1 MRFVFALLGLCCS
14 AAFGQEKL
22 LWGNLQPGPYA
33 VGFQSRYEL
42 DATRDYDPA
51 YPVQPGA
58 ARSKKPRPIF
68 IAWWYPAQSS
78 AAPRLVY
85 RDYLDAHE
93 PGAEAAEFA
102 RRLAAYNRDVTC
114 AEIAGKD
121 VEDELADDDQAACD
135 AFLSTPTYAVR
146 DARPASGRFPVV
158 VYHAGLSGSYED
170 NAVLCEFLA
179 SQGYVV
185 LATAYANADSTL
197 AAISWDLS
205 TTFADTAFV
214 MRFAATL
221 PFADASRLAAVGHSF
236 GAQASL
242 AWHAEPNSP
251 LDAVAALDTT
261 VEYGTLDWPGFAP
274 LKLQLTQGRNGTAP
288 VLLFAS
294 RGGNPRFDTFDT
306 YLRFAPRYEATVDFL
321 EHHDYISHGA
331 IGKTLRLDRARGEA
345 VRRSYDRVCVHLWK
359 FLDAYV
365 KHDGEALAWLEH
377 GARDASQD
385 DTFQLRFKPA
395 RPAPPTGRQIVS
407 LLDTLGAARTRELLA
422 QVEGDM
428 DPGTMMVAGKT
439 LADARRLRD
448 AVTVFTW
455 ATEIFPHSVQVHQ
468 ALGDAL
474 KNERA
479 AARAKEVYAK
489 ALLLVDSDPDLS
501 DPERV
506 DARGEIQEALDT
518 LEREQ

>member
-1 MRFVFALLGLCCS
+1 MRYLLALMGLCC
-14 AAFGQEKL
+14 ATACAQEKL
-22 LWGNLQPGPYA
+22 LWGSLQPGPYA
-33 VGFQSRYEL
+33 VGFQSRY
-42 DATRDYDPA
+42 DVDPTREYDPE
-51 YPVQPGA
+51 YPLQPGA
-58 ARSKKPRPIF
+58 PRSKKPRPIF
-68 IAWWYPAQSS
+68 IAWWYPAKKS
-78 AAPRLVY
+78 AATTLAY
-85 RDYLDAHE
+85 RDYLTEHGPA
-93 PGAEAAEFA
+93 PAAAEFA

-114 AEIAGKD
+114 SEIVGKD
-121 VEDELADDDQAACD
+121 VEEELSTADQNACD
-135 AFLSTPTYAVR
+135 SFLATPTYAVR
-146 DARPASGRFPVV
+146 DAQPAGGQFPVV

-185 LATAYANADSTL
+185 LATAYANADATHP
-197 AAISWDLS
+197 AISWDLS
-205 TTFADTAFV
+205 TTFADTAFL

-221 PFADASRLAAVGHSF
+221 PFTDMSRLAAVGHSF

-294 RGGNPRFDTFDT
+294 RASNPRFETFDT
-306 YLRFAPRYEATVDFL
+306 YLRYAPRYEAMVDFL

-345 VRRSYDRVCVHLWK
+345 VRRSYDQVCVHVWK

-365 KHDGEALAWLEH
+365 KHDAAALAWLEQ
-377 GARDASQD
+377 GTRAGSPD

-407 LLDTLGAARTRELLA
+407 MLDRQGAAKTRELLA
-422 QVEGDM
+422 RVEADL
-428 DPGTMMVAGKT
+428 DRDTLLIAGKA
-439 LADARRLRD
+439 LSDGLRLQQ
-448 AVTVFTW
+448 AVTVYTW
-455 ATEIFPHSVQVHQ
+455 ATEIFPNSVQVHQ

-474 KNERA
+474 RNESA
-479 AARAKEVYAK
+479 AKAKEVYAK
-489 ALLLVDSDPDLS
+489 ALQLVDSDPDLS

-506 DARGEIQEALDT
+506 DARGEIQDALDT